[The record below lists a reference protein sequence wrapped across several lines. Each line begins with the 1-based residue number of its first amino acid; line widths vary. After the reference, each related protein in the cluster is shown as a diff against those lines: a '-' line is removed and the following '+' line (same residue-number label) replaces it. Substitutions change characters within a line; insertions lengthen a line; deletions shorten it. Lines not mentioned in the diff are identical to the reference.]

1 MRKYKLYETCFLR
14 FFSLLILKSVF
25 AMPLHIYTIHVV
37 NLSKSLVALFGIK
50 RRQFFLLFLI
60 TEDLSRRD

>member
-25 AMPLHIYTIHVV
+25 AMRLHIYTIYMI

-50 RRQFFLLFLI
+50 RRQLFLLFLV
-60 TEDLSRRD
+60 TEDSTKD